1 MRNKRGEGYITAC
14 VTVVILCMLIA
25 AFLTFISVVGT
36 IRMTKRNARI
46 VLDSFVIQNA
56 IEIYD
61 SVKNGTNHTQVLEGT
76 EYVADLCDFCMFE
89 ERGEILYA
97 SSDYGEWM
105 YSITK
110 PVLSFTEEDTLKI
123 IAEYTAIVPI
133 RFGGVSVETVRIPVK
148 VKSRFNEKF

>member
-61 SVKNGTNHTQVLEGT
+61 SVKNGTDYTQELDET
-76 EYVADLCDFCMFE
+76 AYVEALCDFSKFDKS
-89 ERGEILYA
+89 GDVLYA
-97 SSDYGEWM
+97 YGEDGEWM

-110 PVLSFTEEDTLKI
+110 PVLSVTEEDTLKI